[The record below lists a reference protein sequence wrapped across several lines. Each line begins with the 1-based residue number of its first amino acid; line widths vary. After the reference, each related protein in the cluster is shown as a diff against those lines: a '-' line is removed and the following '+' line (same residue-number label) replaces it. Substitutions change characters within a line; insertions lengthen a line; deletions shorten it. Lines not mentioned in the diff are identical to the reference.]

1 MARDEARAAA
11 IIAVVIPCYKARQTI
26 LGVLAAMPA
35 TVDRIFCVDD
45 GCPDKTGLFIEQNV
59 RDQRVAVL
67 YNPSNQGVGGAVM
80 TGYRAALADDVDII
94 VKVDADGQMDPALI
108 PRFVDPI
115 AAGLADY
122 TKGNRFYHP
131 EWLEGMPFVRLC
143 GNAVLSILT
152 KFSTGYWHLFD
163 PTNGFTAIHA
173 GALKLLPL
181 DKIAKGFFFESD
193 MLFRLNTIRA
203 VAMDVPQK
211 AVYGEEESHLKIWKA
226 LPQFSV
232 FLVRN
237 FLKRIF
243 YNYYLRDFHL
253 ASLEFLIGPPLLF
266 FSILFGAYQWRAS
279 IAAGEA
285 ATAGTVMLAAL
296 PMIVGLQLIL
306 SAFNFD
312 IYNQPTTPVHRFF
325 RRDEDH
331 PS

>member
-1 MARDEARAAA
+1 MSWGRPWCISCRWRVSKPIGFGAICAPEWPPRDIPCAPAELLSGRASVIKDAAVRQLGVEKRVARDEARAAP

-26 LGVLAAMPA
+26 LGMLDAMPA
-35 TVDRIFCVDD
+35 TVDRVFCVDD

-108 PRFVDPI
+108 PRFVEPI

-211 AVYGEEESHLKIWKA
+211 AVYGEEESHLKIW
-226 LPQFSV
+226 
-232 FLVRN
+232 
-237 FLKRIF
+237 
-243 YNYYLRDFHL
+243 
-253 ASLEFLIGPPLLF
+253 
-266 FSILFGAYQWRAS
+266 
-279 IAAGEA
+279 
-285 ATAGTVMLAAL
+285 
-296 PMIVGLQLIL
+296 
-306 SAFNFD
+306 
-312 IYNQPTTPVHRFF
+312 
-325 RRDEDH
+325 
-331 PS
+331 